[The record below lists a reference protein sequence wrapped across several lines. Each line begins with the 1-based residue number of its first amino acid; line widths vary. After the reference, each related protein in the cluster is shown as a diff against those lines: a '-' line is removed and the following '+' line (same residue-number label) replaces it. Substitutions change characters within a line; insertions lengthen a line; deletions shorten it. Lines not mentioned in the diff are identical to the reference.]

1 MNPLGKEDW
10 LRNVMQEAT
19 QEHVRLIKGLPKA
32 LYKDLGRS
40 IFDDLEAGKTH
51 GEIAARLTKD
61 FVRRGVEPSLERAK
75 RRARFIAVDQVGKFH
90 GRLDH
95 ERQNDL
101 GVTHY
106 IWRTAK
112 DRRVRGRPSKGIGG
126 AYPNANPAHTTREG
140 KRYSW
145 SRRPPGGHP
154 GHDFGCRCYAEP
166 VLGKAHKDQKSAGRA
181 AIEAAI
187 QRRETARRQR
197 EAAELAEAQARLE
210 RQLNR
215 EEEERRRREQEMTD
229 QILGR
234 TPATKMPQK
243 ALRSMTDREVSAEV
257 RRLVALNYISTS
269 ANSRVRPKQ
278 QFFRIVMQED
288 VPEDQRVDDSTVAS
302 IISGFI
308 AGNTQGAINRA
319 PRVFKALTNMKLQ
332 EGPTDIYRG
341 LTGVPGSTID
351 EMDVG
356 KTFDLGAASSWSK
369 NKDQA
374 KSFSGS
380 GRDAVVISM
389 LGTTRGGD
397 ISRISQLDME
407 EEILKSGTARIVSKT
422 WNADEN
428 HWNVVV
434 EDIDD

>member
-1 MNPLGKEDW
+1 
-10 LRNVMQEAT
+10 
-19 QEHVRLIKGLPKA
+19 
-32 LYKDLGRS
+32 
-40 IFDDLEAGKTH
+40 
-51 GEIAARLTKD
+51 
-61 FVRRGVEPSLERAK
+61 
-75 RRARFIAVDQVGKFH
+75 
-90 GRLDH
+90 
-95 ERQNDL
+95 
-101 GVTHY
+101 
-106 IWRTAK
+106 
-112 DRRVRGRPSKGIGG
+112 
-126 AYPNANPAHTTREG
+126 
-140 KRYSW
+140 
-145 SRRPPGGHP
+145 
-154 GHDFGCRCYAEP
+154 
-166 VLGKAHKDQKSAGRA
+166 
-181 AIEAAI
+181 
-187 QRRETARRQR
+187 
-197 EAAELAEAQARLE
+197 
-210 RQLNR
+210 
-215 EEEERRRREQEMTD
+215 
-229 QILGR
+229 
-234 TPATKMPQK
+234 
-243 ALRSMTDREVSAEV
+243 MTDREVSAEV
-257 RRLVALNYISTS
+257 RRLVALNYIPTS

-278 QFFRIVMQED
+278 QFFRIVMQDD

-341 LTGVPGSTID
+341 LIGVPSSTID